1 LYPGLSLHPNSQ
13 TLFAQKCG
21 FAKEAHSLE
30 GLMMKSGMELRRLED
45 DYKAMVVQ
53 TIDITD

>member
-1 LYPGLSLHPNSQ
+1 MV
-13 TLFAQKCG
+13 
-21 FAKEAHSLE
+21 
-30 GLMMKSGMELRRLED
+30 LMMKSGMELRRLED